1 MTYDNQ
7 YDIILLYNIGE
18 SICIKLIFIKIT
30 IGQNEVEKYIKSLQ
44 KNNNRTN
51 RIKLNKIIA
60 YMRMLEQYG
69 LTLGEPYIK
78 HISDNIWEL
87 RPLRDRILFAQY
99 ENNKFIILTI
109 FMKQTQKTPESEIK
123 RAKRLFRDWSDAN

>member
-44 KNNNRTN
+44 KNNNKTN

-60 YMRMLEQYG
+60 YMRKLEQYG

-78 HISDNIWEL
+78 HISDNIWKL

-109 FMKQTQKTPESEIK
+109 FMKQT
-123 RAKRLFRDWSDAN
+123 